1 MRDLIKEVT
10 CRLVD
15 LIIILTWIYEIIF
28 VMQTVLRY
36 KSYEILSNNSIIKRI
51 KVVYL
56 SEYFFKF
63 A

>member
-36 KSYEILSNNSIIKRI
+36 KSYEILSNNSIIIRI